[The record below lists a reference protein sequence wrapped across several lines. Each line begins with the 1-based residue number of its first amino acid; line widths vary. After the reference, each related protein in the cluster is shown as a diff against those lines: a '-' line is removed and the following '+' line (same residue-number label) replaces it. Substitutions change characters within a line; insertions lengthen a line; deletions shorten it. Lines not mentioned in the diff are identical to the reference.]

1 MLQATIKEVV
11 DIPGCLGSPYSA
23 GNPGISDCGPII
35 SGIKGGP
42 LARHKFRP
50 NWFPVGDTRLVT
62 ILID

>member
-50 NWFPVGDTRLVT
+50 N
-62 ILID
+62 